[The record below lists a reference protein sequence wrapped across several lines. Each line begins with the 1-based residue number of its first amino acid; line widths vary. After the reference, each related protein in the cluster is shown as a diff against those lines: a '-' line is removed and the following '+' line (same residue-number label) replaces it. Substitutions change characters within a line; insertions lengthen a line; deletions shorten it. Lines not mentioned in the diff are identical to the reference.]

1 MKITPVSPQ
10 TAVVP
15 KENCRG
21 TPVVFDGGVG
31 EGVGVVCGK
40 QEGWVSAVAGDLS

>member
-1 MKITPVSPQ
+1 MKITPVSHQ

-21 TPVVFDGGVG
+21 TPVMFDGDEGGGGG
-31 EGVGVVCGK
+31 EK
-40 QEGWVSAVAGDLS
+40 EGWVFTVAEDLS